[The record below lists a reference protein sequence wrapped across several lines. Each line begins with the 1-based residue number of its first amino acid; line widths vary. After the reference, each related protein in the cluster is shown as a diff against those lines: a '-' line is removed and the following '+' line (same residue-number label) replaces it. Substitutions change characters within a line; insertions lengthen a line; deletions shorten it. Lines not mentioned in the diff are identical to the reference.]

1 LAKEGEMKDL
11 RKRLDDYLIMRRGLG
26 FKLKRAGVELAQ
38 FVSFMVEKREAFI
51 TASLALEWA
60 QQSLPARHE
69 PANRLTVV
77 RGFAKY
83 LSAFDPRNEVPADDL
98 LRRRSHRARP
108 YLYSDKEIQDLL
120 DASLTRSNEEF
131 NNRTYHCLFGLLA
144 VSGMRVGEAI
154 RLTVGDVHL
163 GTGLLTINKTK
174 FGKSRVI
181 PLHPTTRHALRDYKQ
196 RRDGC
201 LHGRQ
206 VDPFF
211 ISKHGTALFHT
222 DIYRV
227 FNMLSVRIG
236 LRQEGA
242 SRGPRLHDFR
252 HRFAVWTLLNWY
264 RCGEN
269 VERLLPVLST
279 YLGHTRVTDT
289 YWYLSAC
296 PELNELAVQRLEVRW
311 GGKL

>member
-1 LAKEGEMKDL
+1 MKTL
-11 RKRLDDYLIMRRGLG
+11 RNRLDDYLTMRRGLG

-38 FVSFMVEKREAFI
+38 LVSFMVERRAEFI
-51 TASLALEWA
+51 TNSLALEWV

-69 PANRLTVV
+69 PANRLSIV
-77 RGFAKY
+77 RGFARY
-83 LSAFDPRNEVPADDL
+83 LSAFDPRSEVPAHDL
-98 LRRRSHRARP
+98 VRRCSHRARP
-108 YLYSDKEIQDLL
+108 YLYADKEIHSLL
-120 DASLTRSNEEF
+120 DASLTRSKEDF
-131 NNRTYHCLFGLLA
+131 NNRTYYSLFGLLA

-163 GTGLLTINKTK
+163 DTGLLTINKTK

-181 PLHPTTRHALRDYKQ
+181 PLHPTTRRALREYKKQ
-196 RRDGC
+196 REGLLD
-201 LHGRQ
+201 GRQ

-211 ISKHGTALFHT
+211 ISKHGTPLFHT

-236 LRQEGA
+236 LRQKGA
-242 SRGPRLHDFR
+242 RRGPRLHDFR

-264 RCGEN
+264 RAGEN

-296 PELNELAVQRLEVRW
+296 PELNELAVQRLEARW

>member
-1 LAKEGEMKDL
+1 
-11 RKRLDDYLIMRRGLG
+11 
-26 FKLKRAGVELAQ
+26 
-38 FVSFMVEKREAFI
+38 
-51 TASLALEWA
+51 
-60 QQSLPARHE
+60 
-69 PANRLTVV
+69 
-77 RGFAKY
+77 
-83 LSAFDPRNEVPADDL
+83 
-98 LRRRSHRARP
+98 
-108 YLYSDKEIQDLL
+108 L
-120 DASLTRSNEEF
+120 DASLTRSKEAF
-131 NNRTYHCLFGLLA
+131 NNRTYYCLFGLLA

-163 GTGLLTINKTK
+163 DTGLLTINKTK

-181 PLHPTTRHALRDYKQ
+181 PLHPTTRRALRDYKKQ
-196 RRDGC
+196 RDG
-201 LHGRQ
+201 LLDGRR

-211 ISKHGTALFHT
+211 ISKHGTPLFHT

-227 FNMLSVRIG
+227 FNMLSVKIG

-264 RCGEN
+264 RAGEN
-269 VERLLPVLST
+269 VERLLPVLSA

-296 PELNELAVQRLEVRW
+296 PELNELAVQRLEARW
-311 GGKL
+311 GGEL